1 MFSPHAGEPRQP
13 PYDVIAETR
22 TIEYAWWHKH
32 YTDAWRRSRDTN
44 TWEDHQLT
52 GIIRATRDAYLTVDS
67 TIEYL
72 NGWENRERKAIVAV
86 KRIQRRRRLKRIGD
100 SIVRYL
106 EGIGRGMWP
115 GLPGSAP
122 R

>member
-1 MFSPHAGEPRQP
+1 MFSPHPGEPHQQ

-22 TIEYAWWHKH
+22 TIEYAWWHEH
-32 YTDAWRRSRDTN
+32 YTNAWRRSHATN
-44 TWEDHQLT
+44 DWTDCQLT
-52 GIIRATRDAYLTVDS
+52 GIIRATRDAYLTIES

-72 NGWENRERKAIVAV
+72 NRWEDRERRAIVAV

-100 SIVRYL
+100 SLVRYL
-106 EGIGRGMWP
+106 EGIGRCMWP